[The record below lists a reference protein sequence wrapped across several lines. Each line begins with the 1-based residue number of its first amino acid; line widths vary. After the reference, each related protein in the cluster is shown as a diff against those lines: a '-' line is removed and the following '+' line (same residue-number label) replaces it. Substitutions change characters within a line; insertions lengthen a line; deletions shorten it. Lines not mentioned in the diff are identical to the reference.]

1 MIKRWLREFTEFFF
15 TKGNAIYLAIA
26 VVVGTQFQLVVD
38 TLTKDLIM
46 PLINP
51 LIPNGDWH
59 DLVVPYYGGE
69 ILIGKILDVL
79 VNSLVT
85 GWALFFI
92 FKSIKRFSV
101 ALEGRGGLDEE
112 I

>member
-1 MIKRWLREFTEFFF
+1 M
-15 TKGNAIYLAIA
+15 
-26 VVVGTQFQLVVD
+26 GTQFQLVVD
-38 TLTKDLIM
+38 ALTKDLIM

-59 DLVVPYYGGE
+59 DLVIPYFGGE

-79 VNSLVT
+79 VNSLLT

-101 ALEGRGGLDEE
+101 ALEGTGVLDEE
-112 I
+112 L

>member
-1 MIKRWLREFTEFFF
+1 MREFTEFFC

-26 VVVGTQFQLVVD
+26 VVVGA
-38 TLTKDLIM
+38 LTKDLIM

-51 LIPNGDWH
+51 SIPNSDWN
-59 DLVVPYYGGE
+59 DLVIPHFGGE

-79 VNSLVT
+79 VNSLLT
-85 GWALFFI
+85 GWALFII

-112 I
+112 L

>member
-1 MIKRWLREFTEFFF
+1 MLKRWMREFTEFFC

-26 VVVGTQFQLVVD
+26 VVVGA
-38 TLTKDLIM
+38 LTKDLIM

-59 DLVVPYYGGE
+59 DLVIPYFGGE

-79 VNSLVT
+79 VNSLLT
-85 GWALFFI
+85 GWALFII

-112 I
+112 L